1 VNKKLVVV
9 RLVFLQG
16 VLQKVGGSTW
26 CFCGEVVVDCVANR
40 GELVV
45 TFAVRKMGQ
54 LFQLYF

>member
-1 VNKKLVVV
+1 LA
-9 RLVFLQG
+9 FLLG
-16 VLQKVGGSTW
+16 VLWKTAFLLW

>member
-1 VNKKLVVV
+1 LWWIGVFAGGFVED
-9 RLVFLQG
+9 RVFL
-16 VLQKVGGSTW
+16 W